1 MKITNTFVGGKM
13 NVDVDQRLLPKGQ
26 YFKGLNI
33 EVLNPDNSSD
43 TSNYGDAGILRNCLG
58 NLQPVSTAGVALTVT
73 NTAGGALASA
83 RCIGVCKDDAS
94 NSIFWLITSTAEDIV
109 VQYTDNPNI
118 IPSGGSGLGSCG
130 AISYVLRAPKPQV
143 DTRYLGFSTNYPVN
157 GINFLDGYLMWTD
170 NNQHPRM
177 VHVATMTART
187 KQAGGTL
194 PTNYIWDEDD
204 ITVIVKP
211 PLVAPTITMSNNGT
225 DSNYIKDR
233 FLYFSCRFKY
243 LNGSWSAMSPFSR
256 VAFTPN
262 PFVFSNG
269 VSDAMLNINNVVNI
283 TVPTGIALVTD
294 IQILFKDSEFP
305 NIYII
310 ETINKANPVI
320 GQPITNNS
328 TWTYPAFDNSKTY
341 ATLPSSELTRLF
353 DNVPLKAL
361 TQDIVGSRLMYGQYT
376 QFYDLL
382 TTSGSKLVPNFVVGS
397 ASFPFSNGNTYE
409 PSFKTNMDYQIAF
422 IYLDDYGR
430 MTTPLTCPTN
440 SVHISAA
447 NSGKRNEIGIV
458 IKHFPPA
465 FATKYRLAIKQNREL
480 YYNVFPLLVYN
491 GDDSFTY
498 FQLNS
503 SDVNKVLAN
512 DTFLIKCDY
521 DGITNATEEY
531 QVLEVVDKQT
541 DAITTGSPAGLYI
554 KTNKFIQNV
563 IAPSSYLANYVNIAG
578 NLSIGGANT
587 SFSTSWIAFNGNGT
601 NPASSPVIYY
611 PAIGASQKMNPLTSI
626 AYFFTAYSSRDLRY
640 IIEYAGMNG
649 SNQHTFNYRLFD
661 NSFYINGITPVPFRT
676 SANVPIAAAIYDAN
690 GTTLIGNLYFY
701 SNAPANTGDTWR
713 LNLYSQVS
721 NTVIT
726 GKTVAGVKINP
737 IAVVATGQNAIYNS
751 PQITAGTKIGIGKIS
766 DSYGTSLST
775 LSSAYGGVTPPQVFV
790 SNDTYTDIQEWFWE
804 SGEYLNFIQ
813 NDYLGNPIGY
823 NNVFFRYG
831 FCNLYS
837 MFPQTNRVTLQPA
850 SVGATNTEYISMMIG
865 SSKLPNI
872 IAQSNQMWQ
881 IELSQFYISYTSA
894 LFCLEVYPKQ
904 QVKTPV
910 FHECTEDLAIITSG
924 NKKFHGGNYTNQT
937 SLLWGIVALNY
948 SGTLTTSP
956 NESFNCWSYDNGI
969 ESNRVREAYNQPTLE
984 WSPRVSVPIDDYGQQ
999 TVLGLTYSGVY
1010 KFDTNVNNL
1019 NVFNLSLG
1027 NYKYLDKSFGKVQK
1041 IKARDTDIVI
1051 FQQDKIS
1058 KVLYGKNLLSDSTG
1072 GGQVSSIPE
1081 VLGTQ
1086 IAYEG
1091 EYGISNDPMSFAQYG
1106 DDMWCSDVQR
1116 GAVIRLN
1123 NQGLFDVTKFGMKS
1137 FFNTAFKIS
1146 PNTLKIGSIDPYYK
1160 RYIFSDTLLTITGAN
1175 GGNSSQVV
1183 NNTNMIMPNAYAT
1196 TITEPI
1202 ILTT

>member
-33 EVLNPDNSSD
+33 EVLNAENSSD
-43 TSNYGDAGILRNCLG
+43 TANYGDAGVLRNSLG

-83 RCIGVCKDDAS
+83 RCIGVCKDDAT

-130 AISYVLRAPKPQV
+130 SLSYVLRAPKPQV
-143 DTRYLGFSTNYPVN
+143 DTRYLGFSTNFPVN
-157 GINFLDGYLMWTD
+157 GINYFNGYLTWTD

-243 LNGSWSAMSPFSR
+243 LNGSWSSMSPFSR

-269 VSDAMLNINNVVNI
+269 VSEAMLNINNVVNI

-376 QFYDLL
+376 QFYNLL
-382 TTSGSKLVPNFVVGS
+382 NTSGSKLVPNFSVS
-397 ASFPFSNGNTYE
+397 NDALAFSNGNTYE
-409 PSFKTNMDYQIAF
+409 PSFKTNMDYEIAF

-440 SVHISAA
+440 SVHVSAS
-447 NSGKRNEIGIV
+447 NSGKRNNIKIV
-458 IKHFPPA
+458 IKHFPPS
-465 FATKYRLAIKQNREL
+465 FATKYRIAIKQNREL
-480 YYNVFPLLVYN
+480 YYNVFPLIVYN
-491 GDDSFTY
+491 GDDSFSY
-498 FQLNS
+498 FLLNS

-521 DGITNATEEY
+521 DGITNATEEN
-531 QVLEVVDKQT
+531 QILEVVDKQV
-541 DAITTGSPAGLYI
+541 DAITQGSQAGLYI
-554 KTNKFIQNV
+554 KTNKYIQNV
-563 IAPSSYLANYVNIAG
+563 IAPSSYLANYINIAG
-578 NLSIGGANT
+578 NQENGPFGTIWNSWLSPT
-587 SFSTSWIAFNGNGT
+587 GNGT

-611 PAIGASQKMNPLTSI
+611 PANGALSSVMNPLTSI
-626 AYFFTAYSSRDLRY
+626 FYSFVAYSSTDLRY
-640 IIEYAGMNG
+640 VIEYAGMNG
-649 SNQHTFNYRLFD
+649 SSQHTFNYRVF
-661 NSFYINGITPVPFRT
+661 NSFVYINGITPVPFRT
-676 SANVPIAAAIYDAN
+676 SANVPIAAPIYDTN
-690 GTTLIGNLYFY
+690 GTTLLGNLYFY
-701 SNAPANTGDTWR
+701 SSATANTGDTWR
-713 LNLYSQVS
+713 LNLYSKVS
-721 NTVIT
+721 YSAVL
-726 GKTVAGVKINP
+726 GKTIAGTTINSL
-737 IAVVATGQNAIYNS
+737 AVIATGQNSIYNS
-751 PQITAGTKIGIGKIS
+751 PQITAGTKIGIGKIM
-766 DSYGTSLST
+766 DTEIVPGNN
-775 LSSAYGGVTPPQVFV
+775 GVTPPQVFV
-790 SNDTYTDIQEWFWE
+790 ANDTYTDIQEWFWE
-804 SGEYLNFIQ
+804 SGEYLNFVQ
-813 NDYLGNPIGY
+813 NNGQGNNVGY

-831 FCNLYS
+831 FTNLVNS
-837 MFPQTNRVTLQPA
+837 TVTNNNITLQPA
-850 SVGATNTEYISMMIG
+850 SVGATNSEYISMMIG
-865 SSKLPNI
+865 STKIPNI
-872 IAQSNQMWQ
+872 SAVPPLYYTYLWQ
-881 IELSQFYISYTSA
+881 ISLSQFYISYTSA

-910 FHECTEDLAIITSG
+910 FHECTEDLSIITSG
-924 NKKFHGGNYTNQT
+924 NKKFHGGNYANQT
-937 SLLWGIVALNY
+937 NLNWGDVRLNY
-948 SGTLTTSP
+948 TGSLTTSP

-984 WSPRVSVPIDDYGQQ
+984 WSPRVSVPIDDYGEQ

-1027 NYKYLDKSFGKVQK
+1027 NFKYLDKSFGKVQK

-1051 FQQDKIS
+1051 FQQDKVS

-1086 IAYEG
+1086 IAYQG
-1091 EYGISNDPMSFAQYG
+1091 EYGIANDPLSFAQYG
-1106 DDMWCSDVQR
+1106 DDMWFSDVQR
-1116 GAVIRLN
+1116 GAVLRLN
-1123 NQGLFDVTKFGMKS
+1123 NQGLFDVSKFGMNS

-1146 PNTLKIGSIDPYYK
+1146 PNTLKIGCIDPYYK
-1160 RYIFSDTLLTITGAN
+1160 RYIFAETLLTITGASN
-1175 GGNSSQVV
+1175 GNSSQVV

-1196 TITEPI
+1196 TITDPI